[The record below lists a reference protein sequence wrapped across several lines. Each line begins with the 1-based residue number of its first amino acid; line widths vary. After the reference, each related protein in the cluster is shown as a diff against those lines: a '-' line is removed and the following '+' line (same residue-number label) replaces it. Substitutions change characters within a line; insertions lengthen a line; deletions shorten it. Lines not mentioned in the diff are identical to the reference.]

1 MHSGSTNC
9 KYVVWIPANS
19 LGNRMLSMA
28 ATFLYAL
35 LTNRVLLVKHEADM
49 TDLFCEPFPNTSW
62 LLPTD
67 FPLRNFSPEVRYASS
82 FGSMLTNIT
91 NTSKESPESFLY
103 LNLAHSD
110 YDLDQLAF
118 CDQNQALLQNIPWL
132 ILLSDQYFVP
142 SLFMIPSFNQEISK
156 LFPEKESVF
165 YHLGHYLC
173 HPSNQVGG
181 LITRFYQAYLAKADD
196 RIGLQIRVFHDK
208 TTPIFQAVIDQIL
221 ACVLKEKLL
230 PEAVDT
236 QEPIPSP
243 SRNQTSKAIL

>member
-1 MHSGSTNC
+1 
-9 KYVVWIPANS
+9 
-19 LGNRMLSMA
+19 MA

-35 LTNRVLLVKHEADM
+35 LTNRVLLVKHEANM
-49 TDLFCEPFPNTSW
+49 TDLFCEAFPNTSW

-67 FPLRNFSPEVRYASS
+67 FPRRNFSPEVRYASS

-103 LNLAHSD
+103 PNLAHSD
-110 YDLDQLAF
+110 YDLDHLAF
-118 CDQNQALLQNIPWL
+118 CDQNQALLQNIPWKVWST
-132 ILLSDQYFVP
+132 IWVTIFAT
-142 SLFMIPSFNQEISK
+142 
-156 LFPEKESVF
+156 
-165 YHLGHYLC
+165 
-173 HPSNQVGG
+173 PSNQVGG

-208 TTPIFQAVIDQIL
+208 TTPIFQTVMDQIL

-243 SRNQTSKAIL
+243 SRNQTSKAILLTSLYSR

>member
-1 MHSGSTNC
+1 
-9 KYVVWIPANS
+9 
-19 LGNRMLSMA
+19 
-28 ATFLYAL
+28 
-35 LTNRVLLVKHEADM
+35 M

>member
-1 MHSGSTNC
+1 
-9 KYVVWIPANS
+9 
-19 LGNRMLSMA
+19 
-28 ATFLYAL
+28 
-35 LTNRVLLVKHEADM
+35 
-49 TDLFCEPFPNTSW
+49 
-62 LLPTD
+62 
-67 FPLRNFSPEVRYASS
+67 
-82 FGSMLTNIT
+82 MLTNIT